1 MSNSNVVHFPK
12 EKIVRDAP
20 KLEEEALEL
29 IKLHKKKAYAEDL
42 ILGISENI
50 LLALDHN
57 GVNVMSKSF
66 AKDFNYS
73 MDCLRASIYR
83 QMDLPHH
90 LHDYIT
96 NEVSLLDDEGNP
108 IQLD

>member
-1 MSNSNVVHFPK
+1 MSQNIVNFPK

-20 KLEEEALEL
+20 QIEEEALAF
-29 IKLHKKKAYAEDL
+29 IKVHKKKAYAEDL
-42 ILGISENI
+42 ILGLSENI
-50 LLALDHN
+50 LLTLDHN
-57 GVNVMSKSF
+57 GVNVMSKEF
-66 AKDFNYS
+66 AKDFNYT

-96 NEVSLLDDEGNP
+96 KEVTLLDSEGEP
-108 IQLD
+108 IEID